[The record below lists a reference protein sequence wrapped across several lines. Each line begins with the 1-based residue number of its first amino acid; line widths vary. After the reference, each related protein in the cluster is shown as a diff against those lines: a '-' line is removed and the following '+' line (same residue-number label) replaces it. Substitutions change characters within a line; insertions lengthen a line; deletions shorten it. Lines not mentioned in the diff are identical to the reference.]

1 LLSEKKMFA
10 KLIHTAA
17 AVFTVS
23 AASLLIAIPAQ
34 ANNFVRT
41 EYTTISQP
49 RQVCWN
55 EQVAVSGNNNS
66 AALIGGI
73 AGGIIGNQ
81 VGGGNGR
88 VVATAIG
95 AATGSIVGDRLSYGN
110 RVNFQ
115 TVQRCKIVYDQV
127 RVPIQVSVPV
137 APNVVYVREQP
148 YYQYNRP
155 HRHHRHCNHG
165 YNGY

>member
-1 LLSEKKMFA
+1 MLA
-10 KLIHTAA
+10 KLIHAA
-17 AVFTVS
+17 AVATVT
-23 AASLLIAIPAQ
+23 LIIAIPAQ
-34 ANNFVRT
+34 ANNYSRT
-41 EYTTISQP
+41 EFTTISQP

-55 EQVAVSGNNNS
+55 EQVAVSGNNNGG
-66 AALIGGI
+66 ALIGGI

-81 VGGGNGR
+81 VGRGNGR

-127 RVPIQVSVPV
+127 RVPVSVPV
-137 APNVVYVREQP
+137 VPNVVYVRERP
-148 YYQYNRP
+148 YYEYDRP

-165 YNGY
+165 YNGYYNR